1 MDKEKKLLEKQLADT
16 VDKRRKLEDIHIE
29 LIELN
34 RQKASILNSYSDAWQ
49 GNLADN
55 TIRKLEDD
63 MDTEWR
69 ETRKHVNALEAQL
82 IEDRRQLSIQ
92 LEQLKENEANGTN

>member
-34 RQKASILNSYSDAWQ
+34 RQKAGILNSYSDAWQ

-69 ETRKHVNALEAQL
+69 ETRKHVNALEDQL